1 MSSLPNRARSLR
13 AKIIFLVSED
23 WYFVSHRLDLARSAV
38 DMGFDV
44 VVATRPGRHRDLIE
58 AAGIRLVPM
67 EISRGIE
74 SPLAEISGILRI
86 WRLYRH
92 ERPDIVHHVALK
104 PILLGGVA
112 ARLAGISR
120 VVAAVAGLGFLFS
133 AGGRAPVLARLLR
146 RLMPILVGR
155 GRAIVQN
162 PDDAAVLTA
171 WGVPDGQVRLIR
183 GAGVDTQ
190 RYTPRPEA
198 GGIPLV
204 LLPARLLWDKG
215 VGEFIEAARRIRA
228 AGLPARF
235 VLAGAP
241 DLANPASVSEA
252 TVKAWVEEGVVE
264 WWGHRD
270 DMPETLGASAIV
282 CLPSYREGLPKS
294 LLEAAACGRPIVTTD
309 VPGCREVVLDGD
321 NGYLVPARDVPS
333 LVLALTRL
341 IGDPEQRRLMGERG
355 RLRAETEFS
364 QQRVCAETL
373 AVYRELL
380 S

>member
-1 MSSLPNRARSLR
+1 MPNRARSLR

>member
-1 MSSLPNRARSLR
+1 MPNRARSLR

-23 WYFVSHRLDLARSAV
+23 WYFVSHRLALARSAV

-74 SPLAEISGILRI
+74 SPLADMSGILRI

-190 RYTPRPEA
+190 HYTPRPEA

-252 TVKAWVEEGVVE
+252 TVKAWVDEGVVE

-270 DMPETLGASAIV
+270 DMPETFGASAIV

-355 RLRAETEFS
+355 RLRAEAEFS

>member
-1 MSSLPNRARSLR
+1 
-13 AKIIFLVSED
+13 
-23 WYFVSHRLDLARSAV
+23 
-38 DMGFDV
+38 
-44 VVATRPGRHRDLIE
+44 
-58 AAGIRLVPM
+58 
-67 EISRGIE
+67 
-74 SPLAEISGILRI
+74 
-86 WRLYRH
+86 
-92 ERPDIVHHVALK
+92 
-104 PILLGGVA
+104 
-112 ARLAGISR
+112 
-120 VVAAVAGLGFLFS
+120 
-133 AGGRAPVLARLLR
+133 
-146 RLMPILVGR
+146 MPILVGR

-190 RYTPRPEA
+190 HYTPRPEA

-252 TVKAWVEEGVVE
+252 TVKAWVDEGVVE

-270 DMPETLGASAIV
+270 DMPETFGASAIV

-355 RLRAETEFS
+355 RLRAEAEFS